1 MVWYGPNA
9 CFFNYFYIMWSLVES
24 SLVGNHL
31 PTYLL
36 FLKFDRG
43 QKFQNSKPNKIE
55 TKCVSNFQ
63 PIPVLCQLCMGDVVI
78 LVKALLH
85 YLIEDT
91 NKIHHNNQ
99 NSVHDHTE
107 WGVLWKKACP
117 LPDSIREPVVL
128 SDKNILLL

>member
-1 MVWYGPNA
+1 
-9 CFFNYFYIMWSLVES
+9 
-24 SLVGNHL
+24 
-31 PTYLL
+31 
-36 FLKFDRG
+36 
-43 QKFQNSKPNKIE
+43 
-55 TKCVSNFQ
+55 
-63 PIPVLCQLCMGDVVI
+63 MGDVVI

-91 NKIHHNNQ
+91 NKKHHNNQ

-107 WGVLWKKACP
+107 WVCYGRKHAP